1 MDLLHPV
8 AFWPVV
14 AHLFASHALEVLN
27 HFHWGGNHAAGA
39 SGVEHG
45 GLTFGGKAH
54 VVDHL
59 TFTLF
64 HAQDA
69 LDAFG
74 ELADDFVG
82 ERPQRLGTQH
92 ADLDACL
99 LQQVD
104 GFHADA

>member
-27 HFHWGGNHAAGA
+27 HFHWGGNHAARA

-54 VVDHL
+54 VINHL
-59 TFTLF
+59 SLALF
-64 HAQDA
+64 HAEDA
-69 LDAFG
+69 LDSLR

-82 ERPQRLGTQH
+82 EWPQRLGTQH
-92 ADLDACL
+92 ANLDACL
-99 LQQVD
+99 LQ
-104 GFHADA
+104 